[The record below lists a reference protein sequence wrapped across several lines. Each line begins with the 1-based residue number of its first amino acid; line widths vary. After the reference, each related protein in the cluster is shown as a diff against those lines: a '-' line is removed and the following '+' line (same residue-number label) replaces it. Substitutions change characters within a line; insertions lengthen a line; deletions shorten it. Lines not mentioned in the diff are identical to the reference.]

1 MLYERKNIKDWK
13 ALVKQGNIIKIRQW
27 EDMEKEYD
35 YSSSENAIMC
45 EHLFTDFM
53 KELCGKE
60 FKITKEME
68 EDFRKYEHFYIEYF
82 YIDNYSDDVDA
93 KEYTIISTDMIESIK
108 TTDDIVID
116 KITFIPDDK
125 KEEIIKRLEKA
136 LNFDREFYGKMK
148 TIPLVYFTETVQNE
162 LQEDFVTYN
171 LIETVKKM

>member
-1 MLYERKNIKDWK
+1 
-13 ALVKQGNIIKIRQW
+13 
-27 EDMEKEYD
+27 MEEEYG
-35 YSSSENAIMC
+35 YSSLENAIMC

-53 KELCGKE
+53 EELCGKE

-68 EDFRKYEHFYIEYF
+68 EDFKEYGYF
-82 YIDNYSDDVDA
+82 YTDDLDCLDV
-93 KEYTIISTDMIESIK
+93 ELSVIISTDMIESIK

-116 KITFIPDDK
+116 KITFISDDK
-125 KEEIIKRLEKA
+125 KEEIIKRLEKS
-136 LNFDREFYGKMK
+136 LNFDKKLYDKMK